1 MIRCGMVLRV
11 LLLAIFISVMAQLT
25 KFSIADDG
33 EQLLT
38 VDHYVSVNSTVP
50 SMLGQ
55 IAQIYVRERLRP
67 GTVLRAASLAD
78 RVVLFVHGA
87 GTPAEVAFDVPYQD
101 YSWMAYLA
109 QAGFDVF
116 AMDMSGYGRSTRPAA
131 MNDPCNLA
139 REQQT
144 TLIPSLL
151 SAPCAPS
158 YPHQMTTIAS
168 DWNDINAVV
177 DYIRA
182 LRHVNQ
188 INLVAW
194 SLGGPR
200 AAGYAAQHPGKL
212 QKLVLLAPAYTR
224 ALSASAPTQL
234 PTEGTAMN
242 TQSHEE
248 FIANWDRQVG
258 CQDQY
263 DPAASESVWSEM
275 IKSDPVG
282 ATWGPGVRRAPL
294 VTTWGWNAEI
304 VAKTQIPILMVSGEH
319 DKQVPSERVRELY
332 RDLGSHQKIFIDLAC
347 SSHNATWEKN
357 HLLLF
362 RASLEWLTR
371 GSVNGKQEGMLR
383 LGYEDAKESK

>member
-1 MIRCGMVLRV
+1 MRYSLMLRV
-11 LLLAIFISVMAQLT
+11 LLIAIFVCAVTSFNQSA
-25 KFSIADDG
+25 IADDG
-33 EQLLT
+33 EHLLT
-38 VDHYVSVNSTVP
+38 VDHYVPVRSTVP
-50 SMLGQ
+50 SMTGQ
-55 IAQIYVRERLRP
+55 IAQIYVRERLLA
-67 GTVLRAASLAD
+67 GTILRSASVAD
-78 RVVLFVHGA
+78 KVVLFVHGA

-116 AMDMSGYGRSTRPAA
+116 AMDMTGYGRSTRPTA

-139 REQQT
+139 SDQQT
-144 TLIPSLL
+144 TFVPSLL

-158 YPHQMTTIAS
+158 YPHRMTTIAS
-168 DWNDINAVV
+168 DWNDVNSVV

-182 LRHVNQ
+182 LRHVSQ
-188 INLVAW
+188 VNLVAW

-200 AAGYAAQHPGKL
+200 SGGYAAQHPEKL

-224 ALSASAPTQL
+224 ALQATAPVQL
-234 PTEGTAMN
+234 PAEGTAMN

-248 FIANWDRQVG
+248 FTANWDRQVG

-275 IKSDPVG
+275 IESDPVG

-304 VAKTQIPILMVSGEH
+304 VAKTQLPILMVSGEH
-319 DKQVPSERVRELY
+319 DKQVPSDRVRELY
-332 RDLGSHQKIFIDLAC
+332 ADLGSHQKVFIDLAC
-347 SSHNATWEKN
+347 SSHNAMWEKN

-383 LGYEDAKESK
+383 LGYEGAKESK